1 MSHQLVSEAKALTVH
16 ARQSSRELQGSC
28 DHTLTKSSQLLA
40 ESNNRIAHSRDL
52 LSKLS
57 AAPET
62 SDAGQ

>member
-1 MSHQLVSEAKALTVH
+1 MSHQLVLEAKALTVH
-16 ARQSSRELQGSC
+16 TRQSSRELQGSC
-28 DHTLTKSSQLLA
+28 NHTLAKSSQLLA

-62 SDAGQ
+62 SDAVQ